1 MQKSKE
7 FLDLLIRFIVDHPE
21 DVVIDSR
28 TDEMG
33 VLLTLTVNHEDM
45 GKVIGRQGLAAKAI
59 RALLRVVGMKEN
71 ARINLKINEPDG
83 STKAHDNDQ

>member
-45 GKVIGRQGLAAKAI
+45 GKVIGRQGLTAKAI